1 MDGRKKAAI
10 VATVAVAA
18 AAIVIVALWQSMAT
32 GDGPAPAPG
41 PGGNGTNGG
50 SEKIPVNILSSPS
63 SFPFVDKWVA
73 QYNSG
78 QNLGTAKASYD
89 HEADEPF
96 QYQNVT
102 GFLSINGADIAISGR
117 APSGWGNETVLVPV
131 SPQATAI
138 AYNVPGL
145 PDVPSG
151 LRLDQTTLAAIF
163 SGNITQWND
172 PRIRD
177 KNPDTAL
184 PAEKIVVVREG
195 RAGSSS
201 DLIAQYIGN
210 DTAWAADSLLA
221 DSPEDLSTTV
231 RQTPYSI
238 GYIDFS
244 YAIQTRMTYAA
255 LANSDGEYV
264 LPSLDSIGRA
274 VQNGTIVQGNGT
286 DLSSAPSTS
295 VGRLG
300 AGSYPIVGF
309 YYAVLDG
316 RDLAPGT
323 PGHEKAA
330 AALDFAN
337 WAAGPEGQQIL
348 VDMQYPWIYDRSA
361 ALAGYAESLE
371 GRYNATVATL
381 GYGAPAN
388 FTDNVNDSVYGQ
400 VVASGENVHVV
411 WQESVEGR
419 NYDILLRLSTDGG
432 RTFGNATNISRNAGF
447 SEHPQLAVSG
457 QAVHVVW
464 PDDTSGE
471 RQVIYSRSTDSG
483 QSFSEP
489 VVLSEGQGAFN
500 AELAAF
506 ENNVY
511 AVWQEQDRILART
524 STDGGQTFGETA
536 VVMEGVH
543 AESYPKV
550 AASGDS
556 VHIAWTA
563 EDGVYY
569 SSSAGPA
576 FPVKLSG
583 DAPAGEEQV
592 AAYNDSVYVVWGGSH
607 SAESDG
613 VYLAKSTDAGRTF
626 APAAKISGLSS
637 PLNVE
642 LAVAPETGKVY
653 LAVQA
658 AVDDNEEIMLL
669 SSTDGGTTFSEPANL
684 SNNSGISECPS
695 VAVAEGTV
703 HVAWEDGT
711 TGNHEIFLA
720 QRSA

>member
-10 VATVAVAA
+10 VVPVAVAA

-32 GDGPAPAPG
+32 GDGPPPAPG
-41 PGGNGTNGG
+41 PGGNSTDDG
-50 SEKIPVNILSSPS
+50 SKVPVNILSSPS
-63 SFPFVDKWVA
+63 AFPFVDKWVA
-73 QYNSG
+73 QYNAER
-78 QNLGTAKASYD
+78 NLGTAKADYD

-102 GFLSINGADIAISGR
+102 GFLSESGADIAIAGR
-117 APSGWGNETVLVPV
+117 APSGWGNETVLMPV
-131 SPQATAI
+131 SPQAIAV

-151 LRLDQTTLAAIF
+151 LRLDQPTLAAIF
-163 SGNITQWND
+163 SGNITQWDD
-172 PRIRD
+172 PRIKD

-184 PAEKIVVVREG
+184 PAEKIVVVHEG
-195 RAGSSS
+195 RAGSPS
-201 DLIAQYIGN
+201 DLLAQYLGN
-210 DTAWAADSLLA
+210 DTVWAADSLVA
-221 DSPEDLSTTV
+221 DSPEGLSATV
-231 RQTPYSI
+231 RQTPYSV

-274 VQNGTIVQGNGT
+274 VQNGTFVQSNST
-286 DLSSAPSTS
+286 DLSFAPSTS

-316 RDLAPGT
+316 RELVPGT
-323 PGHEKAA
+323 PEHEKAA

-337 WAAGPEGQQIL
+337 WAAGPAGQQIL

-361 ALAGYAESLE
+361 ALAGYAAALE
-371 GRYNATVATL
+371 GRYNATISTL
-381 GYGAPAN
+381 EYGAPAN
-388 FTDNVNDSVYGQ
+388 FTDNLNDSVYGQ
-400 VVASGENVHVV
+400 VVASGESVHVV
-411 WQESVEGR
+411 WQESIEGR
-419 NYDILLRLSTDGG
+419 NYDILLRSSSDGG
-432 RTFGNATNISRNAGF
+432 KTFGNTTNISSNAGF

-457 QAVHVVW
+457 DSVYVVW
-464 PDDTSGE
+464 PDNTSGE
-471 RQVIYSRSTDSG
+471 RQVMYARSIDAG
-483 QSFSEP
+483 QTFTEP
-489 VVLSEGQGAFN
+489 VALSEGGAFN

-506 ENNVY
+506 EGRVY
-511 AVWQEQDRILART
+511 VVWQGQDRILARA
-524 STDGGQTFGETA
+524 SLDGGATFGELALVTE
-536 VVMEGVH
+536 EGVH

-556 VHIAWTA
+556 AHIAWLA

-576 FPVKLSG
+576 QPVKLSG
-583 DAPAGEEQV
+583 NLPAGEAQV
-592 AAYNDSVYVVWGGSH
+592 AAYDGSVYVVWGGLH

-613 VYLAKSTDAGRTF
+613 VYVAKSTDGGTTF
-626 APAAKISGLSS
+626 GAPQRIGGLSG

-642 LAVAPETGKVY
+642 LAVSPETGKVY
-653 LAVQA
+653 VAAQA
-658 AVDDNEEIMLL
+658 AVDGNEEIMLL
-669 SSTDGGTTFSEPANL
+669 SSADGGATFGEPANL

-695 VAVAEGTV
+695 VAVAGDAVLTV
-703 HVAWEDGT
+703 WEDGT
-711 TGNHEIFLA
+711 AGNHEIFMA
-720 QRSA
+720 QRPA